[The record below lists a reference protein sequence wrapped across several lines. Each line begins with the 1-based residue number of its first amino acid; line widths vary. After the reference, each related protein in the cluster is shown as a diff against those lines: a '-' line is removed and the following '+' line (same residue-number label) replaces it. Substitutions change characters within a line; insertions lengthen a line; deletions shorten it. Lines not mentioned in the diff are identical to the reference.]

1 MGDIKLFR
9 QTAKN
14 LSELP
19 SHTIQIEKSLQTL
32 FEQNLDALL
41 GVRFLATEHST
52 GKTHLGR
59 IDTLGI
65 DEDGSP
71 VIIEFKRTLGE
82 NVMAQALFYLDWL
95 VDHKKDF
102 EWLVLEKLGSD
113 AAKKIDWSEP
123 RVVCIASDF
132 TRYDQHAV
140 KQMAGNI
147 ELLRYKRY
155 GEDILL
161 LELVHAPN
169 AAQSPTPKQAV
180 SPATEQGAEEGP
192 DTDPYYS
199 HRIRYRM
206 SQMSGP
212 LKDLF
217 DSVWSHM
224 ASLGDDVQ
232 ISERMQYIAF
242 KRIKNFACLEVYPQP
257 KVITLFLKV
266 DPSTVKLEEGF
277 TRDVTHIGHYGTGN
291 LQVSIRNQDDFDRA
305 QPLILRSYEQ
315 S

>member
-1 MGDIKLFR
+1 MGDIKLFKEKA
-9 QTAKN
+9 TG

-19 SHTIQIEKSLQTL
+19 SHTVQIEKSLQHL
-32 FEQNLDALL
+32 FEQNLEPLL
-41 GVRFLATEHST
+41 GVRFLATEYST

-71 VIIEFKRTLGE
+71 VIIEFKRTIGE
-82 NVMAQALFYLDWL
+82 NIMAQALFYLDWL
-95 VDHKKDF
+95 VDHKKEFD
-102 EWLVLEKLGSD
+102 WLVMEKLGVD
-113 AAKKIDWSEP
+113 ATKKIDWSEP
-123 RVVCIASDF
+123 RVICIASDF

-155 GEDILL
+155 GDDILL
-161 LELVHAPN
+161 LELVHAPST
-169 AAQSPTPKQAV
+169 SPTSSVKAEKQ
-180 SPATEQGAEEGP
+180 SSEEPGEQTSE
-192 DTDPYYS
+192 TDPYYS
-199 HRIRYRM
+199 HRIRYRI
-206 SQMSGP
+206 SQTTGQ

-217 DSVWSHM
+217 DSVWNHL
-224 ASLGDDVQ
+224 AALGDDVQ
-232 ISERMQYIAF
+232 VSERMQYIAF

-277 TRDVTHIGHYGTGN
+277 TRDVTSIGHYGTGN
-291 LQVSIRNQDDFDRA
+291 LQVSIRTQEDFERTL
-305 QPLILRSYEQ
+305 PLIQRSYEQ